1 MDIALEQPSGDR
13 NHRNALEARGNWQAH
28 QAVQKSVRRNMMSD
42 YVAFKIDLHRVA
54 LRKNSLD
61 DLQFVRVNYYGLK
74 SKGNAL
80 MFKGAINNMKILSE
94 GGTLPARG
102 GAPSGGAVGPCR
114 CPRGGPGA
122 PGVSGGA

>member
-1 MDIALEQPSGDR
+1 M
-13 NHRNALEARGNWQAH
+13 RGYWQAH

-42 YVAFKIDLHRVA
+42 YVAFKIDLLQTA

-61 DLQFVRVNYYGLK
+61 DLQFVRVNYYGVE

-80 MFKGAINNMKILSE
+80 KFEGALNNMKILSE

-102 GAPSGGAVGPCR
+102 GAPRGGAGGAGGL
-114 CPRGGPGA
+114 PRGGPGA
-122 PGVSGGA
+122 PGASGGV